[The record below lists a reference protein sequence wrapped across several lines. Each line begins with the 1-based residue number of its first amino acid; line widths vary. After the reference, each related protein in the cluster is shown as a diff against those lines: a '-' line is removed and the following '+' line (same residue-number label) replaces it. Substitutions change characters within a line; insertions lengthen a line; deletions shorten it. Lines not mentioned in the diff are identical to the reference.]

1 MKKAGLILMLLSLF
15 ACSRIVETPENLVS
29 EQKMVAILAEIYT
42 YQQSSYLSEIS
53 SENQDFAKIDAS
65 ILSKYETH
73 PKDFEESYKYY
84 YLQPELF
91 KEILLEVR
99 NQLESQLTDEE
110 RKKREEDRESKEKK

>member
-1 MKKAGLILMLLSLF
+1 MRKAGLILMLLSLF

-53 SENQDFAKIDAS
+53 PENQDFAKIDAS
-65 ILSKYETH
+65 ILSKHETL